1 MILKN
6 NKANKDRGFTIVE
19 LLVVIV
25 VIGILAAITIVSY
38 TGITARANTS
48 ATKQMASNV
57 IAKAGIYQTESTAAN
72 WPLTGGGAL
81 GAMSAT
87 NSSAAI
93 TGVTVNNGV
102 LTAGLG
108 NTALM
113 TTISYQL
120 CGSTMTTGGTS
131 GSPSAAPGSL
141 ALTTNPTGVTVGY
154 WDYVKTPSPGES
166 TLSAGQTSGSVNTG
180 GTNYNSIACFY
191 TAT

>member
-6 NKANKDRGFTIVE
+6 IKAKDQGFTIVE

-38 TGITARANTS
+38 TGITARANGA

-57 IAKAGIYQTESTAAN
+57 ISKVGIYQTEGSTLN
-72 WPLTGGGAL
+72 WPLTGAL
-81 GAMSAT
+81 AMSAT

-93 TGVTVNNGV
+93 TGVTVVNAA
-102 LTAGLG
+102 LTSG
-108 NTALM
+108 TATM

-131 GSPSAAPGSL
+131 GSPSAAPTTY
-141 ALTTNPTGVTVGY
+141 ALTTNPTGIIVGY
-154 WDYVKTPSPGES
+154 WDYGLSTPAQGTIS
-166 TLSAGQTSGSVNTG
+166 TGQTSGTVISA
-180 GTNYNSIACFY
+180 GTNYNSVACFY
-191 TAT
+191 SAT